1 MSHPKHERRQTKA
14 FAKPSTANRRETAK
28 LRRTLSAALAHHRA
42 GRFDKAEASYRTI
55 LAADPQNAD
64 AQHLLGVLAYQ
75 CGKLAPALQLIHA
88 ALPALAD
95 LPDAHVNYGNILRDL
110 GRLHE
115 AAASYRRAVALDAAN
130 GMAHNNL
137 ARALID
143 QGDFEEGLTNARRAA
158 ELMPGFVPAY
168 VNCAGALLGLRRF
181 EDAETAIRRALAID
195 PTLFRLHLDLGYAL
209 QAQKRVDDA
218 IDAFRHVTDQH
229 PHLPEGH
236 NNLGNALN
244 EKGRR
249 DEAIAAY
256 QVALRLAPT
265 NAEIH
270 YNLGKALR
278 DRGLFEEAIASFK
291 TAVTHRPNFASAWH
305 ELGNL
310 LADRQSLADA
320 SVALAR
326 AAPHIPDAFIELVWT
341 RRRMCDW
348 NGYAEAEAQ
357 ARRLSGTQVF
367 ALMNLQSTMAEQRE
381 WAGRAAERLQVP
393 FSSRF
398 PPPKPRRRDRL
409 RIGYVS
415 ANFRTHAGAF
425 LIAGL
430 IEAHD
435 CEAFEVVGYSAG
447 PDDGGETRAR
457 LARAFDR
464 FVDIKDLGDFD
475 AASLVRRDEIDILV
489 DLDGHTK
496 AGRIAMFAYRPAP
509 IQATY
514 LGYPGT
520 TGADFIDYLLAD
532 AVVVPPDQQTMF
544 SEQVVYLPHSYQ
556 VNDDR
561 RQIAAQTPSRE
572 ECGLAPDSFVFCCLN
587 NPSKITPGVFAS
599 WMRILTACPG
609 GVLWLLGGNHWVTAN
624 LTREAVTCGV
634 DPARIIFAPMLPPA
648 EHLARHRLADLFL
661 DTLPYNAHTSASD
674 ALWAGLPVITCAGTT
689 FAGRVAASLL
699 RAVGLPEL
707 VTSSAGDYE
716 TLACSLYQDRTLLSR
731 LRARLARNRVTAP
744 LFDTR
749 RFARHLEAAY
759 RQMWA
764 QWVSG
769 RRVASFS
776 VASQDLPS
784 EEPICRDRT
793 SLRGH

>member
-1 MSHPKHERRQTKA
+1 MASAT
-14 FAKPSTANRRETAK
+14 NRSETAK
-28 LRRTLSAALAHHRA
+28 LRRTLSAALAHHKA
-42 GRFDKAEASYRTI
+42 GRFAKAEASYRAI

-64 AQHLLGVLAYQ
+64 ARHLLGVIAYQ
-75 CGKLAPALQLIHA
+75 CGKLAPALQLIET

-95 LPDAHVNYGNILRDL
+95 LPDAHLNYGNILRDL
-110 GRLHE
+110 GRLSE
-115 AAASYRRAVALDAAN
+115 AAASYRRAIALDPAN

-143 QGDFEEGLTNARRAA
+143 QGDLEEALANARRAA
-158 ELMPGFVPAY
+158 ERMPGFAPAH

-181 EDAETAIRRALAID
+181 EHAETAIRRALAID

-209 QAQKRVDDA
+209 QAQKRLDEA
-218 IDAFRHVTDQH
+218 IATFRRIIAQH
-229 PHLPEGH
+229 PHLPEAH
-236 NNLGNALN
+236 SNLGAALN

-256 QVALRLAPT
+256 RTALRLAPSS
-265 NAEIH
+265 AEIH

-278 DRGLFEEAIASFK
+278 THGLFEEAIASFK
-291 TAVTHRPNFASAWH
+291 TAVAHRPDFAAAWH

-310 LADRQSLADA
+310 LADRHSLADA

-348 NGYAEAEAQ
+348 NGYAEAETQ
-357 ARRLSGTQVF
+357 ARLLNGTQVF
-367 ALMNLQSTMAEQRE
+367 ALMNVQSTMAEQRE
-381 WAGRAAERLQVP
+381 WAGRAAARLDVP
-393 FSSRF
+393 FSARF

-415 ANFRTHAGAF
+415 ANFRIHAGAF
-425 LIAGL
+425 LISGL

-435 CEAFEVVGYSAG
+435 RKAFEVVGYSAG
-447 PDDGGETRAR
+447 PDDGSETRAR
-457 LARAFDR
+457 LAKAFDR

-489 DLDGHTK
+489 DLNGHTK

-532 AVVVPPDQQTMF
+532 SVVAPPDQQTMF
-544 SEQVVYLPHSYQ
+544 TEQVVYLPHSYQ

-572 ECGLAPDSFVFCCLN
+572 ACGLAADSFVFCCLN
-587 NPSKITPGVFAS
+587 NPSKITPGVFDS
-599 WMRILTACPG
+599 WMRILAACPG
-609 GVLWLLGGNHWVTAN
+609 SVLWLLGSNQWATAN
-624 LTREAVTCGV
+624 LTREAAARGV
-634 DPARIIFAPMLPPA
+634 DPSRIIFAPTLAPA
-648 EHLARHRLADLFL
+648 DHLARHRLADLFL

-674 ALWAGLPVITCAGTT
+674 ALWAGLPVVTCAGTT

-699 RAVGLPEL
+699 RAIELPEL
-707 VTSSAGDYE
+707 VTSSAADYE
-716 TLACSLYQDRTLLSR
+716 TLACSLYHDRTRLAA
-731 LRARLARNRVTAP
+731 LRARLAHNRVTAP
-744 LFDTR
+744 LFHTR
-749 RFARHLEAAY
+749 GFARHLEAAY
-759 RQMWA
+759 RRMWA

-776 VASQDLPS
+776 VASQDLPATAGEGS
-784 EEPICRDRT
+784 
-793 SLRGH
+793 